1 MAWYSACPP
10 KLGRLESQGDRM
22 SSQDSGVSLV
32 ASYRGD
38 LMGIHAYISASW
50 QSELW
55 LDHIAKDV
63 YPYLISINF

>member
-1 MAWYSACPP
+1 
-10 KLGRLESQGDRM
+10 M

-63 YPYLISINF
+63 YPYLISISF